1 MEKFRLSSIKLRY
14 FFLSSVF
21 FIENPWETQEFTL
34 TQTLPHKIRPVT
46 AENHSRVTEEHLFI
60 KSYVSNKRNRKT

>member
-21 FIENPWETQEFTL
+21 FMENPWETQEFAL
-34 TQTLPHKIRPVT
+34 TQIPGKP
-46 AENHSRVTEEHLFI
+46 
-60 KSYVSNKRNRKT
+60 